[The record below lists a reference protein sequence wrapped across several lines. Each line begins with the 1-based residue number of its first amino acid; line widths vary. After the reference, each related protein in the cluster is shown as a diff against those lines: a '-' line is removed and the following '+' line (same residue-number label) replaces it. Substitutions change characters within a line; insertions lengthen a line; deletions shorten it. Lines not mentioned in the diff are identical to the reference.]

1 MDTNMAPGPVK
12 RSLRMRQPQ
21 QAFNRLPTRMAMRTG
36 MATGTGTGTVPMTQK
51 RTAGG
56 SGRFWLA
63 TACIAL
69 ATVF

>member
-1 MDTNMAPGPVK
+1 
-12 RSLRMRQPQ
+12 MRQPQ

-36 MATGTGTGTVPMTQK
+36 LATGMVTGTHTVPMTQK
-51 RTAGG
+51 RTVGG